1 MKLLNRLKYKLWRWL
16 MDDLCAHSGTIDKC
30 IDCECARE
38 KDCDN
43 VGTCYQDFVYR
54 QAYRVWMIEE
64 MLACED
70 A

>member
-1 MKLLNRLKYKLWRWL
+1 
-16 MDDLCAHSGTIDKC
+16 MDDLCTHSGTTSEC
-30 IDCECARE
+30 YGCECARE

-43 VGTCYQDFVYR
+43 LGICYQDFAYR
-54 QAYRVWMIEE
+54 QAYRVWMIDE